1 MQVAKL
7 CHLYAWIRGDLFIL
21 KNYGIILSILLNREQ
36 LSKLTAHLEHVK
48 KIPIHEGIKQFRV
61 KFLRI

>member
-36 LSKLTAHLEHVK
+36 LSKLGPFGTCE